1 MPSSTKQCKIILLTG
16 YLGAGKTTLLNHIL
30 GNDEGIRAAVIVN
43 DIGEVNV
50 DASLIKD
57 GGLSQTDNLIPL
69 TNGCICCTL
78 ASDLAK
84 QLQDIAD
91 SGNFD
96 YIIIEASGICEPIP
110 IAYTISAYCD
120 QAKYDGT
127 APLDLDNIVAVV
139 DCARMWDEFNGGKDL
154 LADNI
159 DEDDI
164 ESLIIQQIEFCTTI
178 ILNKTDQVTP
188 EQIKE
193 LKAIVRSLQR
203 DAVIVEAEN
212 GDVPMSELLDTGRFS
227 FEKAYDSAVW
237 ADAMAHPEE
246 HEDPEVLEYDIS
258 TFVYERRKPLDIDK
272 LSEFVQTWPDS
283 IIRSKGML
291 WIDQDPDMCYVFEQ
305 AGRQVSVT
313 ENGLFVDSAPE
324 DEKKKII
331 DDNPEVL
338 DDWDPVTGDRV
349 TRLCIIGRQMD
360 KDAIVK
366 GLDACV
372 TEWIP
377 D

>member
-120 QAKYDGT
+120 QTKYDGN

-159 DEDDI
+159 NEDDI

-360 KDAIVK
+360 KDAIVA
-366 GLDACV
+366 GLDKCV

>member
-1 MPSSTKQCKIILLTG
+1 
-16 YLGAGKTTLLNHIL
+16 
-30 GNDEGIRAAVIVN
+30 
-43 DIGEVNV
+43 
-50 DASLIKD
+50 
-57 GGLSQTDNLIPL
+57 
-69 TNGCICCTL
+69 
-78 ASDLAK
+78 
-84 QLQDIAD
+84 
-91 SGNFD
+91 
-96 YIIIEASGICEPIP
+96 
-110 IAYTISAYCD
+110 
-120 QAKYDGT
+120 
-127 APLDLDNIVAVV
+127 
-139 DCARMWDEFNGGKDL
+139 MWDEFNGGKDL

>member
-120 QAKYDGT
+120 QAKYDGN